1 MLHHLNQDKIPDT
14 FSIFFGGLWLEPYNT
29 ETLYTSGYQ
38 ALSLSE
44 QLDIPVVIRLTNPL
58 LSSEDNYTYPR
69 KKKETLKF
77 NYPIE
82 RQKFIVHPTN
92 WQYQRQQLSLRLEK
106 VQKYIE
112 ARYDSVLSNCSGEV
126 ENVVIVLGAS
136 SKNDIQLYRNW
147 EQLQLSTYPLPYT
160 TILKFIK
167 NKKKIMIIEQGDD
180 YAFQKIQLATGS
192 RSNIT
197 SKTGFVPNLSGTYR
211 NWSGLEKLF
220 KGLKATNPSFVVSDL
235 TQFTQETTNTINSC
249 LCLGSSISVTIGLT
263 EAAIPYPFCIIGD
276 ISFQHTGT
284 DNVLYEARE
293 RGSRFGL
300 IVIDNGGSWCTG
312 GQKATYPLKDE
323 LHDWNLLTVDY
334 ENTSINQFSQ
344 IFNKFKS
351 DNQLNILWVNYNNL

>member
-1 MLHHLNQDKIPDT
+1 MEGHRLLASEMGNNTLTVLANGLHDGGCEFVSYFPGSVSHIVAERLGAKRISLNEKIAFEEAYGASLGGKRAVVCMKNVGLSVAADPFLNSHLTGVNAGLVIVVFDDVYVASSQSRQDSRH
-14 FSIFFGGLWLEPYNT
+14 FLGFFGGLWLEPYNT

-167 NKKKIMIIEQGDD
+167 TT
-180 YAFQKIQLATGS
+180 L
-192 RSNIT
+192 
-197 SKTGFVPNLSGTYR
+197 GF
-211 NWSGLEKLF
+211 
-220 KGLKATNPSFVVSDL
+220 
-235 TQFTQETTNTINSC
+235 
-249 LCLGSSISVTIGLT
+249 
-263 EAAIPYPFCIIGD
+263 
-276 ISFQHTGT
+276 
-284 DNVLYEARE
+284 
-293 RGSRFGL
+293 
-300 IVIDNGGSWCTG
+300 
-312 GQKATYPLKDE
+312 
-323 LHDWNLLTVDY
+323 
-334 ENTSINQFSQ
+334 
-344 IFNKFKS
+344 
-351 DNQLNILWVNYNNL
+351 